1 MRIVAPALC
10 EAVLSDILDAALDV
24 GPTSAVGME
33 HRAQAILS
41 ACRDGQAALRFLR
54 TIDRKPADDAL
65 ASILILDDW
74 SDESLWPVAGAYREG
89 GESAKAVRTL
99 VVGHRAEPELPAG
112 SAMVK
117 LARIVGACEHA
128 ESVILLGSC
137 IQLHG
142 PVARCQTLAIVSAD
156 WRQLDRILPLFPA
169 LQTLHMDALARPRAR
184 ELPRITTATAAVLC
198 RLDRLSLGVG
208 SLDCAKEVVKRCS
221 NLTVRRA
228 SVGRTDSADAPPQWQ
243 LSEPPR
249 RPAQARPSIDP
260 HGRAR
265 LVRSTG
271 GRRRPKAVSGR

>member
-1 MRIVAPALC
+1 MADERVNRRGWCLRIVAPALC
-10 EAVLSDILDAALDV
+10 EAVLSNILDAALDV

-33 HRAQAILS
+33 HRAEAILS

-74 SDESLWPVAGAYREG
+74 SDESLWPIAGAYREG

-128 ESVILLGSC
+128 ESVILLGSLSG
-137 IQLHG
+137 IELHG
-142 PVARCQTLAIVSAD
+142 PVARCQTLAIVSAG
-156 WRQLDRILPLFPA
+156 WHQLDRILPLFPA

-184 ELPRITTATAAVLC
+184 ELRRITSATAAV
-198 RLDRLSLGVG
+198 
-208 SLDCAKEVVKRCS
+208 
-221 NLTVRRA
+221 
-228 SVGRTDSADAPPQWQ
+228 
-243 LSEPPR
+243 
-249 RPAQARPSIDP
+249 
-260 HGRAR
+260 
-265 LVRSTG
+265 
-271 GRRRPKAVSGR
+271 